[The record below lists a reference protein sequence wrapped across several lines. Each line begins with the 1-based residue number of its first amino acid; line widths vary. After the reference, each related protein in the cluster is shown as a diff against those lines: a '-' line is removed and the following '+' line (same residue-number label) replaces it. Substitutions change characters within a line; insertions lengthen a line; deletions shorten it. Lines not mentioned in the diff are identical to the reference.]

1 MKLYGISG
9 LGADKRVFEYLTLD
23 CTLIPIE
30 WIEPLKNETIENYS
44 IRFSNSIN
52 REEDFGI
59 IGVSFGGL
67 IAVEISKRFNSKLTI
82 LISSAETKKELRAIY
97 RIIGK
102 TKLLKIIPQFLFD
115 PPRFFANWIFGA
127 KKKKLLNQILDD
139 TDLKFAKWAANELT
153 NWKNTEKLSNPI
165 LKIAGTNDKLIPPL
179 KDKNQRLFD
188 KGEHFMIVDKADEI
202 SRIINNEIKK
212 RTDNN
217 MYIA

>member
-30 WIEPLKNETIENYS
+30 WIKPLKNETIENYS
-44 IRFSNSIN
+44 IRFSKSIN

-59 IGVSFGGL
+59 MGVSFGGL
-67 IAVEISKRFNSKLTI
+67 IAVEISKRLNPKLTI
-82 LISSAETKKELRAIY
+82 LISSVETKKELRTIY

-102 TKLLKIIPQFLFD
+102 TRLLKIIPQFLFD
-115 PPRFFANWIFGA
+115 PPRIIANWIFGA

-139 TDLKFAKWAANELT
+139 TDLKFAKWAVNELT
-153 NWKNTEKLSNPI
+153 NWKNNEKLSNPI
-165 LKIAGTNDKLIPPL
+165 LKIGGANDKLIPPK
-179 KDKNQRLFD
+179 KDENQKLID
-188 KGEHFMIVDKADEI
+188 EGEHFMIVDKADEI

-212 RTDNN
+212 PAANK
-217 MYIA
+217 